1 MGGEIGCAVW
11 SMGDRDAGNEFW
23 LILPVKPLPDGLRSG
38 VPQTEAQPRRALP
51 RTRILLVEDILANQ
65 LVTATQLRRE
75 GHLVDIASSGPEAIS
90 AASSRP
96 YDLILMD
103 IFMPGMD
110 GLETTQRIR
119 GLGGPAAHVPIL
131 ALTASVDAESE
142 AQCFGAGMSGM
153 LGKPVALPDLLD
165 AIARYV
171 WPYRSDPQSAETA
184 TGAEFS
190 GKAPDILSANR
201 LDELRATLP
210 ADTLAGL
217 VEECLVE
224 LSERVGLLQD
234 ALRQGA
240 AEAIF
245 AQAHAMAGM
254 SAEYGMAALE
264 LRLRTLMR
272 ALRGQPDAAA
282 AIGEELEVDV
292 ARAAEA
298 LREALRIEMV

>member
-1 MGGEIGCAVW
+1 M
-11 SMGDRDAGNEFW
+11 
-23 LILPVKPLPDGLRSG
+23 
-38 VPQTEAQPRRALP
+38 P

-90 AASSRP
+90 VAASRP
-96 YDLILMD
+96 YDLVLMD

-119 GLGGPAAHVPIL
+119 ALGGPAAHVPII
-131 ALTASVDAESE
+131 ALTASVDAEGE
-142 AQCFGAGMSGM
+142 AQCLDAGMSGM
-153 LGKPVALPDLLD
+153 LGKPVSLSDLLD
-165 AIARYV
+165 VIARYV
-171 WPYRSDPQSAETA
+171 WPYRSDARSAKAASAEF
-184 TGAEFS
+184 GRE
-190 GKAPDILSANR
+190 APDTLSASR

-240 AEAIF
+240 ADAIF

-254 SAEYGMAALE
+254 AAEYGMAALE
-264 LRLRTLMR
+264 IRLRTLMR
-272 ALRGQPDAAA
+272 ALRDQPDAAA
-282 AIGEELEVDV
+282 AIGEELEADV